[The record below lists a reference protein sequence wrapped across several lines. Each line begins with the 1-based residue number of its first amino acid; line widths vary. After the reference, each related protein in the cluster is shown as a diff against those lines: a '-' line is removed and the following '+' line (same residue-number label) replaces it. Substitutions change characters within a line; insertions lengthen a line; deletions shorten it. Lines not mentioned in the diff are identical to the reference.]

1 MNTTV
6 KKKGAGQTTLKN
18 KTKLAT
24 NPRSEEYNKV
34 EIKINMKLHHA
45 NKWHQRNTT
54 TNKDSTNKEQM
65 LGRAPTFSSRSLLL
79 DHVWTW
85 CVLEAKG
92 INPKKKKKQ
101 TAARMEPMPAS
112 KKSTKLCW
120 WKKNKCF
127 FKSNSTRK
135 ARKKTKTQ
143 PKLCWG
149 VPNWKCLICQ
159 RHVQKGK
166 RKRVQNHQIRDK
178 NSKQNPGLQGAS
190 KKWLDPSCVGE
201 NHKKHYGRNPR
212 AT

>member
-120 WKKNKCF
+120 WKKTNV
-127 FKSNSTRK
+127 SSK
-135 ARKKTKTQ
+135 AILLERPEKKQ
-143 PKLCWG
+143 KL
-149 VPNWKCLICQ
+149 N
-159 RHVQKGK
+159 
-166 RKRVQNHQIRDK
+166 
-178 NSKQNPGLQGAS
+178 
-190 KKWLDPSCVGE
+190 PSCVGE
-201 NHKKHYGRNPR
+201 CQIGNASSASAMSKKAKEKGCKTTR
-212 AT
+212 